1 MLSECLSV
9 TLTSHTPG
17 EEEQDGRDQSKYFS
31 LSQTLGQEQVFS
43 SFRMPFHPHG
53 RSDAGSCGWRA

>member
-17 EEEQDGRDQSKYFS
+17 EEQDSRDKSKYFS
-31 LSQTLGQEQVFS
+31 LSQTLGQEQVS
-43 SFRMPFHPHG
+43 
-53 RSDAGSCGWRA
+53 